1 MKDFVSYYLSKGLHL
16 NHLLVDYYS
25 ELPVWF
31 HKGFTNW
38 LCFLS
43 YEGSGKISESDN
55 KASFDRFV
63 FGHDVCKYDELVNI
77 ADNFDSI
84 TKHAFL
90 KLLDEVGIKNV

>member
-16 NHLLVDYYS
+16 NHLLADYYS

-43 YEGSGKISESDN
+43 
-55 KASFDRFV
+55 
-63 FGHDVCKYDELVNI
+63 DE
-77 ADNFDSI
+77 DSR
-84 TKHAFL
+84 
-90 KLLDEVGIKNV
+90 KNL